1 MSNQAI
7 TYILSVCADLSE
19 ASLEAAWKQAL
30 SPEYFSLY
38 VAPDLVD
45 VARTVTAGD
54 GGKPRMIFVRPD
66 WSGEKWMLSSRY
78 ANIFCEGIS

>member
-1 MSNQAI
+1 MSNQAT

-19 ASLEAAWKQAL
+19 ASLEAAWEQAHR
-30 SPEYFSLY
+30 PEYFSLY

-45 VARTVTAGD
+45 VARTITAGL
-54 GGKPRMIFVRPD
+54 GGKPKIVLVRPD

-78 ANIFCEGIS
+78 TNIFCEGI